1 MSFCSLKYG
10 YFLALLIPC
19 YYIVPKR
26 IQRYVL
32 LAFSIA
38 FYLIYSEKAFVIM
51 TLSGIVV
58 YATALWMR
66 RVKKKGKQKIL
77 LSVAITFNLEIGR
90 AHV

>member
-10 YFLALLIPC
+10 YFLALLIPF

-32 LAFSIA
+32 LVFSIA

-58 YATALWMR
+58 YATALWMK
-66 RVKKKGKQKIL
+66 RVKNKGKQKI
-77 LSVAITFNLEIGR
+77 FR
-90 AHV
+90 Q